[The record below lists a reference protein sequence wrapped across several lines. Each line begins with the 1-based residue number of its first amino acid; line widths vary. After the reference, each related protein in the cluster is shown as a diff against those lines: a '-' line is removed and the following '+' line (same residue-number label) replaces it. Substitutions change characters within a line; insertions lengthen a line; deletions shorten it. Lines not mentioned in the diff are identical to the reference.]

1 MFLVGK
7 SEIFKYKFT
16 DFAKLSLSGTVE
28 QKDSIQTMASKKESL
43 RWHVCQPRLR
53 LGRQHVIWDI
63 SYFTGPVS

>member
-43 RWHVCQPRLR
+43 R
-53 LGRQHVIWDI
+53 
-63 SYFTGPVS
+63 